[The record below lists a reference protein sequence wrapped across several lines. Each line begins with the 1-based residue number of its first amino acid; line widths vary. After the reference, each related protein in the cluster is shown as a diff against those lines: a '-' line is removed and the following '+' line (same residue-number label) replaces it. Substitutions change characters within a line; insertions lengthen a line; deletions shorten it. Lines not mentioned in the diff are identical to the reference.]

1 MFISFDPLS
10 EILPIE
16 MFKKYINYEEVLLNA
31 ENSIH
36 ISKSLISPETQ

>member
-16 MFKKYINYEEVLLNA
+16 MLKKYVNYVEVLVKCRELYTY
-31 ENSIH
+31 I
-36 ISKSLISPETQ
+36 